1 MSGITG
7 ENMCQRIPSAQAA
20 AELGVHVAYMHQQMK
35 NGVWDLGEVV
45 APTKKNG
52 RKNYAYHVYRDKL
65 DKVIRGV
72 GKSSWEIEEFRKQ
85 NLKSIKIEALDAGF
99 AIETL
104 EKELESP
111 CADME
116 AIKAFVRGIG
126 LALKKIEVL
135 AG

>member
-1 MSGITG
+1 MPAHSFCPGGGRTWRTCGIHAPADEKRRMGFGRSGS
-7 ENMCQRIPSAQAA
+7 P
-20 AELGVHVAYMHQQMK
+20 HQK
-35 NGVWDLGEVV
+35 E
-45 APTKKNG
+45 
-52 RKNYAYHVYRDKL
+52 RKEKLCIYRDKL
-65 DKVIRGV
+65 DKVIRGG